1 MRFFLI
7 LLYVL
12 CLVSS
17 AYAGSVYDYSNLNL
31 LPEGS
36 VFGSVSKST
45 TLNLGKIEANSN
57 TSIGFGVDTNI
68 DKWSLCSG
76 KYSLN
81 SNCVDSN
88 FSQPKTR
95 TLVGPQINFESK
107 SNEGGFESSVSY
119 TSSKTL
125 PVNISQAP
133 ANINRFK
140 LDSSVNFNLSDNAQL
155 KFIGEYK
162 HNDIEK
168 SPTSIINNMPKDE
181 IGVGLKLNIGF

>member
-1 MRFFLI
+1 MRILLI
-7 LLYVL
+7 LLYAFCIVG
-12 CLVSS
+12 S
-17 AYAGSVYDYSNLNL
+17 AYAGSVYDYSRLNL
-31 LPEGS
+31 LPQES
-36 VFGSVSKST
+36 FFGSASKQT

-57 TSIGFGVDTNI
+57 TFIGFGVGANV

-88 FSQPKTR
+88 FSQPMTQ
-95 TLVGPQINFESK
+95 TLIGPQINFESK
-107 SNEGGFESSVSY
+107 SNEGGFESSISY
-119 TSSKTL
+119 ASSKAM

-133 ANINRFK
+133 ANINRLK
-140 LDSSVNFNLSDNAQL
+140 LDSSVNFNLTNNTQL

-168 SPTSIINNMPKDE
+168 NPNSIINNIPKDE
-181 IGVGLKLNIGF
+181 VGVGLKLNIGF

>member
-7 LLYVL
+7 LLFAL
-12 CLVSS
+12 CIVGNV
-17 AYAGSVYDYSNLNL
+17 YAGSVYDYSSLNL

-36 VFGSVSKST
+36 FFGSTSKPT
-45 TLNLGKIEANSN
+45 TLSLGKIEANSN
-57 TSIGFGVDTNI
+57 TFIGFGVGANI
-68 DKWSLCSG
+68 DKWNLCSG

-88 FSQPKTR
+88 FSQPMTQ
-95 TLVGPQINFESK
+95 TLIGPQINFESK

-125 PVNISQAP
+125 PVDISQAP

-140 LDSSVNFNLSDNAQL
+140 LDSSVNFNLTNNAQL

-162 HNDIEK
+162 HNDIERN
-168 SPTSIINNMPKDE
+168 PNSIINNIPKDE
-181 IGVGLKLNIGF
+181 VGVGLKLNIGF